1 MRLEIVSFFII
12 FYYQFN
18 NKQIKK
24 KEIMV
29 DLTSFI
35 MGIGLVLGVLGVGV
49 VVMMYIQIKRLKNK
63 CSQLELVQGHIFTE
77 INRTEESLNRRI
89 DGEVRRTDE
98 MYTET
103 NRYINA
109 RAEDTHKGLDD
120 VYRTI
125 DSRLDKLVT
134 KLGTPTKELLQD

>member
-1 MRLEIVSFFII
+1 
-12 FYYQFN
+12 
-18 NKQIKK
+18 
-24 KEIMV
+24 MV

-49 VVMMYIQIKRLKNK
+49 VVMMYIQIKRLKYK

-109 RAEDTHKGLDD
+109 RAEDTHKVLDD

>member
-1 MRLEIVSFFII
+1 
-12 FYYQFN
+12 
-18 NKQIKK
+18 
-24 KEIMV
+24 MV

-63 CSQLELVQGHIFTE
+63 CAQLEQVQGHIFDD
-77 INRTEESLNRRI
+77 INRTGETLHRRI
-89 DGEVRRTDE
+89 DGEIGRTDNL
-98 MYTET
+98 YAET
-103 NRYINA
+103 NRYINSK
-109 RAEDTHKGLDD
+109 AEETHKGLDD

-134 KLGTPTKELLQD
+134 KLNPVTKDLLQD

>member
-1 MRLEIVSFFII
+1 
-12 FYYQFN
+12 
-18 NKQIKK
+18 
-24 KEIMV
+24 MV

-35 MGIGLVLGVLGVGV
+35 MGIVLVLGVLGVGV
-49 VVMMYIQIKRLKNK
+49 VVMMYIQINRLKNK
-63 CSQLELVQGHIFTE
+63 CSQLEQVQGHIFDG
-77 INRTEESLNRRI
+77 INRTSEELHRRI
-89 DGEVRRTDE
+89 DGEINRTDE
-98 MYTET
+98 LYAET

-134 KLGTPTKELLQD
+134 KLNPVTKDLLQD

>member
-1 MRLEIVSFFII
+1 
-12 FYYQFN
+12 
-18 NKQIKK
+18 
-24 KEIMV
+24 MV

-35 MGIGLVLGVLGVGV
+35 MGIGLVLGLLGVGV
-49 VVMMYIQIKRLKNK
+49 VVMMYKQINRLKNK
-63 CSQLELVQGHIFTE
+63 CFSMEQSQGHIYND
-77 INRTEESLNRRI
+77 INRVSEELHRRI
-89 DGEVRRTDE
+89 DGEIKRTDE
-98 MYTET
+98 LYAET

-134 KLGTPTKELLQD
+134 KLNPVVKDLLQD

>member
-1 MRLEIVSFFII
+1 
-12 FYYQFN
+12 
-18 NKQIKK
+18 
-24 KEIMV
+24 MV

-63 CSQLELVQGHIFTE
+63 CSQLEQVQGHIFDN
-77 INRTEESLNRRI
+77 INRTDEYLNRRI
-89 DGEVRRTDE
+89 DGEIKRTDE
-98 MYTET
+98 LYAET

-109 RAEDTHKGLDD
+109 KAEETHKGLDD

-125 DSRLDKLVT
+125 DSRLDKLT
-134 KLGTPTKELLQD
+134 NKLNPVKKDLLQD

>member
-1 MRLEIVSFFII
+1 
-12 FYYQFN
+12 
-18 NKQIKK
+18 
-24 KEIMV
+24 MV

-63 CSQLELVQGHIFTE
+63 CSQLEQVQGHIFDN
-77 INRTEESLNRRI
+77 INRTDEYLNRRI
-89 DGEVRRTDE
+89 DGEIKRTDE
-98 MYTET
+98 LYAET

-109 RAEDTHKGLDD
+109 RAEETHKGLDD

-134 KLGTPTKELLQD
+134 KLNPVVKDLLQD